1 MTKDYLR
8 NLLLDL
14 APDEAKEELV
24 YAMQHKSFTPFHEKF
39 DAFRE
44 GGNHS
49 DDDLE
54 RMIRSLGWS
63 DIKLELNIFE
73 DLGEWRLGEEE

>member
-1 MTKDYLR
+1 MTKTHLR
-8 NLLLDL
+8 NLFLDL
-14 APDEAKEELV
+14 APEEAKEELV
-24 YAMQHKSFTPFHEKF
+24 YAMQHVSFTPFYEKF
-39 DAFRE
+39 DAFRD
-44 GGNHS
+44 GGNLS

-63 DIKLELNIFE
+63 DIRLELNIFE

>member
-8 NLLLDL
+8 NLFLDL

-24 YAMQHKSFTPFHEKF
+24 YAMQHDSFTPFYEKF

-44 GGNHS
+44 GGDLS
-49 DDDLE
+49 DGDLE

-63 DIKLELNIFE
+63 DIRLELNIFE